1 MDQDILL
8 GITPTDIFGNSISF
22 YLQGA
27 AEFSAKFFRQ
37 IEMFNDM
44 EWKFQS
50 PRVYIKGAMMFSRFD
65 PSEVF

>member
-8 GITPTDIFGNSISF
+8 GITPTYIFGNSISF

-50 PRVYIKGAMMFSRFD
+50 PRVYIK
-65 PSEVF
+65 E